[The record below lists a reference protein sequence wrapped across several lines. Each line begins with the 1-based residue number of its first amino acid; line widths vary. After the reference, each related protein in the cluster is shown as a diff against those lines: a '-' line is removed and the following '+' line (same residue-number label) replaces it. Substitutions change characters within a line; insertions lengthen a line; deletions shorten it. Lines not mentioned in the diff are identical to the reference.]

1 MPACQRLLSGA
12 AGRGC
17 FARNPV
23 RALQSPVMSPAPN
36 ASREPLS
43 PSANLTA
50 RLVAVWY
57 GGLLCSGAL
66 VWLALWESETRELAA
81 AALSGAVVVLLGLAS
96 YTMRQS
102 EDNWR
107 RHTVVAAVGPLVVVL
122 MLFEFQEY
130 NRRAEDTISTHL
142 IDLREVELANVSL
155 AHWAGARGGRVSG
168 VVRNH
173 SAIVLRGLSLH
184 LAVGSTRALSTEV
197 TAEVS
202 VEVPPGE
209 ERRFET
215 AVTGLPARADK
226 LLPCIDWRLQPPMV
240 AVMSC
245 RYQVAQ
251 TRAEIEF

>member
-1 MPACQRLLSGA
+1 ML
-12 AGRGC
+12 
-17 FARNPV
+17 PV
-23 RALQSPVMSPAPN
+23 HN
-36 ASREPLS
+36 ASRAPLN
-43 PSANLTA
+43 PSADLTG

-81 AALSGAVVVLLGLAS
+81 AALSGAVVILLGLAS

-102 EDNWR
+102 GDNWR
-107 RHTVVAAVGPLVVVL
+107 RHTVVAAVGPLVVAL

-130 NRRAEDTISTHL
+130 NRRAEDAISTHL
-142 IDLREVELANVSL
+142 IDLREIELANVSL
-155 AHWAGARGGRVSG
+155 AHWAAGTSNGRVSG

-184 LAVGSTRALSTEV
+184 LAVRSTRALLTEV

-202 VEVPPGE
+202 VEVPPGQ

-215 AVTGLPARADK
+215 AVAGLPGRADK
-226 LLPCIDWRLQPPMV
+226 PLPCTDWRLQPSMV
-240 AVMSC
+240 PVTSC

-251 TRAEIEF
+251 TRAELEF